1 MLNFFKVTQ
10 AQFYREMEG
19 KQVALLDAGTTTRAT
34 FSSLLESVEPTK
46 AAINSGKFVKRS
58 SDFYRLL
65 ADGRKSYGHTK
76 GSTVFKACTD
86 EGKAVFVIHE
96 ARQGF
101 AYDWFLVYRVEEGRQ
116 A

>member
-1 MLNFFKVTQ
+1 MLNFYKVTQ
-10 AQFYREMEG
+10 AAFYREVEG

-34 FSSLLESVEPTK
+34 FSNLLESIEPAK

-76 GSTVFKACTD
+76 GSTLYKAFTVD
-86 EGKAVFVIHE
+86 GKAIFVIHE

-101 AYDWFLVYRVEEGRQ
+101 AYDWFLVYRVEE